1 MEKQIIDSNAE
12 KVLSPE
18 WFTIEAKKYANVDIE
33 TKPLY
38 EEFRKKF
45 GPEVLK
51 NLEGLDLL
59 YKMFINET
67 APRDNLCYFLEF
79 DKRYNMF
86 GGIGG
91 GSSLKFCLYCGKKD
105 HIWKAGTPKK
115 TIKLNTEEAIS
126 LGTKIRDQLLLGVDI
141 IKQSE
146 PKTIDDYIELYKKL
160 RAEIPNLLDR
170 KSVV

>member
-51 NLEGLDLL
+51 NLEGFDLL
-59 YKMFINET
+59 HKMFFNESGKK
-67 APRDNLCYFLEF
+67 NHLCYLLEF
-79 DKRYNMF
+79 DNKYRIF
-86 GGIGG
+86 GSIKG
-91 GSSLKFCLYCGKKD
+91 GSALKYCLYCNKSTG
-105 HIWKAGTPKK
+105 
-115 TIKLNTEEAIS
+115 L
-126 LGTKIRDQLLLGVDI
+126 I
-141 IKQSE
+141 I
-146 PKTIDDYIELYKKL
+146 
-160 RAEIPNLLDR
+160 R
-170 KSVV
+170 KSAGKTQKP

>member
-12 KVLSPE
+12 KILSPE

-79 DKRYNMF
+79 D
-86 GGIGG
+86 GGFYVRSDCSLIESHNLKLEE
-91 GSSLKFCLYCGKKD
+91 SSL
-105 HIWKAGTPKK
+105 T
-115 TIKLNTEEAIS
+115 
-126 LGTKIRDQLLLGVDI
+126 
-141 IKQSE
+141 
-146 PKTIDDYIELYKKL
+146 
-160 RAEIPNLLDR
+160 
-170 KSVV
+170 